1 MILAND
7 NPVGRMLAAFRRR
20 GLTPRFAAIYAVL
33 GALALT
39 AMGAPPP
46 AAKVLVAAAAEPPA
60 GKAKR
65 AAKSGEAAAARI
77 PGDLRIVKDIVFKDV
92 QNSDGRPLDLWLFE
106 PLVKKYER
114 APLVVYIHGGGW
126 GGGDK
131 TNVFRADTVGVIR
144 ALNRAGIACATIE
157 YRLADGGAATASD
170 SAADCKDAIR
180 FMVKHAEKYG
190 IDPARIGTFGGSAGG
205 NLTLVT
211 ALGDDADYPCDPAL
225 NAHRTRIRCVA
236 AYYPATTFLH
246 PEVMKGSN
254 FERPQRMIPII
265 GGLLEEKRAIAMK
278 LSPVELVKA
287 DSPPIFLAHGDHDT
301 VLSHRH
307 SLLLRDIAEKKGA
320 AVECVIAKGAGH
332 GFRGDNIDPTV
343 AEINRRTV
351 AFFLKYLTAP

>member
-1 MILAND
+1 MIPPTRSHLQWLRLTA
-7 NPVGRMLAAFRRR
+7 VAGCLIAA
-20 GLTPRFAAIYAVL
+20 
-33 GALALT
+33 ALAL
-39 AMGAPPP
+39 AAEGAPR
-46 AAKVLVAAAAEPPA
+46 KKA
-60 GKAKR
+60 GTKKGDD
-65 AAKSGEAAAARI
+65 SARI

-92 QNSDGRPLDLWLFE
+92 KNSDGRPLDLWLFE
-106 PLVKKYER
+106 PLVKKYAR

-131 TNVFRADTVGVIR
+131 HNVFRSDNIEVVR

-157 YRLADGGAATASD
+157 YRLADGGAATAYD
-170 SAADCKDAIR
+170 SAADCKDAAR
-180 FMVKHAEKYG
+180 FLVKHAAKYG

-205 NLTLVT
+205 NLALVT

-225 NAHRTRIRCVA
+225 AAHRTQIRCVA
-236 AYYPATTFLH
+236 AYFPATTFLH
-246 PEVMKGSN
+246 PEVMQGSN

-265 GGLLEEKRAIAMK
+265 GGLLGEKRAIAVK

-287 DSPPIFLAHGDHDT
+287 DSPPIFLAHGDNDT